1 MYSQLKYSCIWFTF
15 FILCT
20 IIHAS
25 CFDIKSLFQKV
36 EMAWDDAA
44 LNITVNPMEV
54 ISISISTSISTSI
67 FNFNVNFSNATSIS
81 TTISTSISTSISSSI
96 STSMSTAQKRLQYQH
111 KWWSMLLPYFLRTQL
126 LLLLLSKIW
135 WWWWWMVNV
144 LLETSEWWDGAIRW
158 DNDHHQRAMI
168 EASQHICQLTS
179 VMIFY
184 IET

>member
-1 MYSQLKYSCIWFTF
+1 MGGVP
-15 FILCT
+15 LCT

-126 LLLLLSKIW
+126 LLLLSKIW
-135 WWWWWMVNV
+135 WWWWWMVHV

-184 IET
+184 IKTYCFLILIMVF